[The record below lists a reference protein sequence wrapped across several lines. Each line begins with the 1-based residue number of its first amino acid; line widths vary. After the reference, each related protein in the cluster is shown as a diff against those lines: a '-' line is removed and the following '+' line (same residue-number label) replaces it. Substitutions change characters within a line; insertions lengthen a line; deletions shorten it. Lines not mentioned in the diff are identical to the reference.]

1 MKKCIALLL
10 CLCLLTLGLASC
22 SGKGQNPPAEQNEAG
37 QNELQPGKADE
48 DDNVRIPNPF
58 TDYDSLEAA
67 CAGAGIELKLPEAV
81 DGFDT
86 VLYRGASDMLEVI
99 YSDGENEVRVRKAT
113 GSDDVTGDYNQ
124 YAETE
129 TRTVG
134 DLSVNA
140 RGENGLVKAAS
151 WTADG
156 FAYSI
161 TATAGLEPDAL
172 DTLVAAIL

>member
-22 SGKGQNPPAEQNEAG
+22 SGKDQNPPAEQNEAG

-48 DDNVRIPNPF
+48 GNNTQIPSPF

-67 CAGAGIELKLPEAV
+67 CAGVGFQLALPEAV

-86 VLYRGASDMLEVI
+86 VLYRGAPDMLEVI
-99 YSDGENEVRVRKAT
+99 YSDGENELRVRKAT

-124 YAETE
+124 YAESA

-134 DLSVNA
+134 ELTVNT

-151 WTADG
+151 WAADG
-156 FAYSI
+156 YTYSI

-172 DTLVAAIL
+172 DALVAAIQ